1 MSIKLIE
8 DKDKLPS
15 RYSIAQ
21 SLLSEY
27 KRSNLYWGKV
37 YTTDSETF
45 LGMQLPVTCKD
56 YIVDTQYRSNS
67 NIRIDI
73 WEKEQLRENAFYI
86 VFIDNA
92 QKELFLANVPLLIH
106 PIEKKQRIIRTKIF
120 EPDESPFKNK
130 NLPHVV
136 VKGSQKWI
144 RNSMAWSF
152 YLSLIRLCAY
162 TTKEIGFD
170 LSNDYLRVT
179 SDWIYYT
186 SLQPKGKEIWNWLIK
201 DCSVLF
207 TKPPEEYDP
216 ITNYKNSFGPIS
228 HGHTG
233 IFHCLTICDRK
244 NLANMYTGNDKIY
257 FTKAYQDEENNL
269 RKNNYMFA
277 EISKQWEELN
287 GGKM

>member
-1 MSIKLIE
+1 MSIKLIQNT
-8 DKDKLPS
+8 DKLPS
-15 RYSIAQ
+15 SYS
-21 SLLSEY
+21 LTYNLTNGY
-27 KRSNLYWGKV
+27 KRSTLFWGKAC
-37 YTTDSETF
+37 TTDSETF

-56 YIVDTQYRSNS
+56 YMVDTQYRSNS
-67 NIRIDI
+67 YIRIDN
-73 WEKEQLRENAFYI
+73 WSKEQLHENAFYI
-86 VFIDNA
+86 IFIDNA

-152 YLSLIRLCAY
+152 YLSLMRLCAY

>member
-1 MSIKLIE
+1 MSIKLIQ
-8 DKDKLPS
+8 DTAKLPS
-15 RYSIAQ
+15 YATLTNHLNSD
-21 SLLSEY
+21 Y
-27 KRSNLYWGKV
+27 KRSTLFWGKAC
-37 YTTDSETF
+37 TTDSETF
-45 LGMQLPVTCKD
+45 LGMQLPITCKD
-56 YIVDTQYRSNS
+56 YMVDTQYRSNG
-67 NIRIDI
+67 NIRIDN
-73 WEKEQLRENAFYI
+73 WSKEQRHENAFYI

-136 VKGSQKWI
+136 IKGSQKWI

-162 TTKEIGFD
+162 TTEEIGFD
-170 LSNDYLRVT
+170 LSNQYLRTT
-179 SDWIYYT
+179 SDWSYYT
-186 SLQPKGKEIWNWLIK
+186 NLQPKGKEIWNWLIK

-207 TKPPEEYDP
+207 TKPPEEYNP
-216 ITNYKNSFGPIS
+216 ITNYKNSFGYIN
-228 HGHTG
+228 HGQTG
-233 IFHCLTICDRK
+233 IFHCLAICDRK
-244 NLANMYTGNDKIY
+244 NLGNMYEGNDKIY
-257 FTKAYQDEENNL
+257 FTKAYQEEENNL

-287 GGKM
+287 GGKV

>member
-1 MSIKLIE
+1 MSIKLIQ
-8 DKDKLPS
+8 DTAKLPS
-15 RYSIAQ
+15 FYT
-21 SLLSEY
+21 LTNNLNNGY
-27 KRSNLYWGKV
+27 KRSTLFWGKAC
-37 YTTDSETF
+37 TTDSETF
-45 LGMQLPVTCKD
+45 LGMQMPVTCKD
-56 YIVDTQYRSNS
+56 YMVDTQYRSNG
-67 NIRIDI
+67 NIRIDS
-73 WEKEQLRENAFYI
+73 WEKEQLHENAFYI
-86 VFIDNA
+86 IFINNA
-92 QKELFLANVPLLIH
+92 QKELFLANVSLLIH

-120 EPDESPFKNK
+120 EPDESPFKPL
-130 NLPHVV
+130 NLPHVI

-152 YLSLIRLCAY
+152 YLSLMRLCAY

-233 IFHCLTICDRK
+233 IFHCLSICDRK